1 MKCKIT
7 FPIQIL
13 GSWDSWPDRAWGSV
27 WPSGHSG
34 CHSPIYLWDIQARI
48 ISYFKLAFLVCPIS
62 TSLYQV
68 TQDSLPSAFCFLN
81 AGILMVGCVM
91 FLSIHYIKVKYKL
104 SKTWIIYILQ
114 CTYICKTM
122 QWMFDLCPS
131 FRWCFSGDFCQALV
145 PNPLVP
151 NPPRTNSNPVQPG
164 STQLNPRGLGMTL
177 KSCRPNKKVLEPG
190 FFFSSTFR
198 NLYSLI

>member
-27 WPSGHSG
+27 WPPSHPG

-81 AGILMVGCVM
+81 AGILLVGCVM
-91 FLSIHYIKVKYKL
+91 FLSIHYINVKYKL
-104 SKTWIIYILQ
+104 NKTWIIDILQ
-114 CTYICKTM
+114 NTYLWDNECLICVRH
-122 QWMFDLCPS
+122 S
-131 FRWCFSGDFCQALV
+131 VGDFLGTFV
-145 PNPLVP
+145 PNPLIP
-151 NPPRTNSNPVQPG
+151 NPQSQP
-164 STQLNPRGLGMTL
+164 SPTRFHPQLNPRVLG
-177 KSCRPNKKVLEPG
+177 NWG
-190 FFFSSTFR
+190 WH
-198 NLYSLI
+198 